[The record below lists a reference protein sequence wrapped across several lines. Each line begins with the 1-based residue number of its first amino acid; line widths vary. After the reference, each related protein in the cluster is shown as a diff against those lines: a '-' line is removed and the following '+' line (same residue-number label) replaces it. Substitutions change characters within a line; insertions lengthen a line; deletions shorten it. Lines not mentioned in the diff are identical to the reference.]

1 MSKVRQVVEWP
12 FGAKG
17 LGIKSK
23 FAGLDFK
30 QLLPLQKRPLGSY
43 AKTAV
48 LLYNMLLCEDPE
60 ASQGYRYFQRKCPPM
75 PLDDYMHQL
84 RLQKQAYVLQSL
96 A

>member
-30 QLLPLQKRPLGSY
+30 QMLPVQQRPLGSY

-60 ASQGYRYFQRKCPPM
+60 ASQAYRYFNRKCPPM
-75 PLDDYMHQL
+75 ALNDYMYML
-84 RLQKQAYVLQSL
+84 REQKRVDIQA
-96 A
+96 